1 MAIQMVRDVLSK
13 ELALQFFFKQTLIDK
28 NSGEAKKK
36 FNQTKIY
43 LYMQGE

>member
-13 ELALQFFFKQTLIDK
+13 ELALQFVFKQTRIDK

-43 LYMQGE
+43 LFVHGD